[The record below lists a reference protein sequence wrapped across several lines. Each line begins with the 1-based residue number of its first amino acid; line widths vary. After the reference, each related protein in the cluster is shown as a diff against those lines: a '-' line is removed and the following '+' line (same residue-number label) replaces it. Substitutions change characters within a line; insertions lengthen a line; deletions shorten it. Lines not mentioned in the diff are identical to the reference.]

1 MSLDDLL
8 DTPLAPVRDN
18 GFSARVLLRLEQ
30 ARQRQLTLLWCLVA
44 AAVLPVLWF
53 LPLEQLNALLPARLD
68 QAFASP
74 FLASVAGILVLIWA
88 WQTRVLRF

>member
-8 DTPLAPVRDN
+8 NTPLVAVRDD
-18 GFSARVLLRLEQ
+18 GFSARIILRLERT
-30 ARQRQLTLLWCLVA
+30 RQRQLTLLWCLIA

-53 LPLEQLNALLPARLD
+53 LPLEQLNALFPVN

-74 FLASVAGILVLIWA
+74 FLPPAAGILVLLWA
-88 WQTRVLRF
+88 WQARVLRF